1 MTKKLCV
8 VGLGYIGLPTA
19 VMFANHGLYV
29 HGVDVNEKAV
39 ELIKNKQ
46 LHIEENGLQERL
58 ESAVDNGHFTV
69 GTTAEEADILLLLY
83 HHQLMKIKRQT

>member
-39 ELIKNKQ
+39 ELIKISNF
-46 LHIEENGLQERL
+46 I
-58 ESAVDNGHFTV
+58 
-69 GTTAEEADILLLLY
+69 
-83 HHQLMKIKRQT
+83 